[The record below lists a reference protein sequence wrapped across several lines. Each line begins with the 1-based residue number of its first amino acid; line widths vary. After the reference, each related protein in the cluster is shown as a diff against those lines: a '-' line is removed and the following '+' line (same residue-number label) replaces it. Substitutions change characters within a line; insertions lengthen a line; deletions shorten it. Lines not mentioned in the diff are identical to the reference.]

1 MAQAAA
7 IFAAV
12 QIVGSVAGG
21 ILQKKA
27 IEAEADAAESAALFN
42 AAQTEREA
50 LAESSRRRR
59 LARRELSSQRV
70 AFAKA
75 GVRLEGTPLE
85 LLAQNAAEFELDAV
99 NVEIAGRQ
107 SARLDR
113 LRAANIQIVAKTRAG
128 AALLSGFTGAAGSAL
143 SLVGTGGSR
152 TTTTTS
158 TTRSVSSPTTRGVG
172 RGFGG
177 IGG

>member
-12 QIVGSVAGG
+12 QIVGSIGQG

-27 IEAEADAAESAALFN
+27 IEADADAAEAAALFN
-42 AAQTEREA
+42 AAVAEREGF
-50 LAESSRRRR
+50 AESARRRR

-85 LLAQNAAEFELDAV
+85 VLAQNAAEFELDAV
-99 NVEIAGRQ
+99 NVEIAARQ
-107 SARLDR
+107 TAMLDR
-113 LRAANIQIVAKTRAG
+113 ARAANIQTIAKTRAG
-128 AALLSGFTGAAGSAL
+128 AALLSGFAGGAGSAL
-143 SLVGTGGSR
+143 SLVGAGG
-152 TTTTTS
+152 
-158 TTRSVSSPTTRGVG
+158 
-172 RGFGG
+172 GG
-177 IGG
+177 GGGQF